1 MDKLIFNKPRHRL
14 IAPDKAPVIRVSAEA
29 YNCIGEIVEETGLSV
44 QYVASQMIKYAA
56 EHTEIIEQ

>member
-29 YNCIGEIVEETGLSV
+29 YNCIGEIV
-44 QYVASQMIKYAA
+44 
-56 EHTEIIEQ
+56 